1 MPVLKPELP
10 DCFEGNGSPT
20 SDPNEISN
28 IFIQLSP
35 KNSRQWCQHFDI
47 LRWEIYKFNFLGS
60 NDGKWSKNWIS
71 KPNENKGNKSCGH
84 DEISPKLVKTTSKYI
99 VQRLTS

>member
-35 KNSRQWCQHFDI
+35 KNSRQ
-47 LRWEIYKFNFLGS
+47 
-60 NDGKWSKNWIS
+60 
-71 KPNENKGNKSCGH
+71 
-84 DEISPKLVKTTSKYI
+84 
-99 VQRLTS
+99 